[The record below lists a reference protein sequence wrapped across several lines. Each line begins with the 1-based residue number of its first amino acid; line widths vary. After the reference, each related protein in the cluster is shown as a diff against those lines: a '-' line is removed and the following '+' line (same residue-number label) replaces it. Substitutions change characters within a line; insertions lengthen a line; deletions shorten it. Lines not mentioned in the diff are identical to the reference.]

1 MKGNF
6 RGRGNLKIF
15 LSFDRAFVLNKL
27 GALGHRD
34 DAISRTTVCRYV
46 ERHAINNIK
55 RQFGREN
62 CLRKLFTEWVRISW
76 NLPIWFIRFSSAN
89 NFLQLLL
96 FNWKTFPYVRRPF
109 RIVRGKQAVCATIYY
124 LSDCMLFP
132 FYCQAFVLNASV
144 VLVKW
149 GKSIIQTPNLS
160 IYE

>member
-15 LSFDRAFVLNKL
+15 FVSFDRAFVLNKL

-34 DAISRTTVCRYV
+34 DAISRATVCRYV

-96 FNWKTFPYVRRPF
+96 FNWKTFPSMYVDRSELCVENKRYALQF
-109 RIVRGKQAVCATIYY
+109 IIYPIACY
-124 LSDCMLFP
+124 FP
-132 FYCQAFVLNASV
+132 FIARHLFRTRARFWWNGENQ
-144 VLVKW
+144 
-149 GKSIIQTPNLS
+149 
-160 IYE
+160 